1 MPQCWE
7 LMSQLTSTSHSDSK
21 GPLTKGI
28 ILAGGAGTRLDPITR
43 VVCKQL
49 LPVYDKPM
57 IYYPLSVLM
66 LGDIRDILIIST
78 PEDLPKFSE
87 LLGDGSQLGID
98 IQYAVQDEPRGLAEA
113 LIIGE
118 NFLQGNRCC
127 LVLGDNI
134 FHGNLDF
141 FRAALHENKGATIF
155 AKEVRDPERFGVV
168 ELDEKGNVLSIEEKP
183 NSPKSPYAI
192 PGLYIF
198 DDSAPARAKSQSP
211 SGRGELE
218 IADLISSYFHDGSLR
233 AKTLSRGVT
242 WLDTGTPDSLLE
254 AANYIGTVQKQN
266 AFQVSCIE
274 EIAYERGFIDAA
286 ALAALAETHPNR
298 EYADY
303 LRARAG
309 C

>member
-1 MPQCWE
+1 MPQCLG
-7 LMSQLTSTSHSDSK
+7 LMPQLTSTPHPGDK
-21 GPLTKGI
+21 CRPTKGI

-43 VVCKQL
+43 VACKQL

-78 PEDLPKFSE
+78 PKDLPKFSE
-87 LLGDGSQLGID
+87 LFGDGSQLGIK

-118 NFLQGNRCC
+118 DFLLGNNCC
-127 LVLGDNI
+127 LILGDNI

-141 FRAALHENKGATIF
+141 FRAALNENTGATIF
-155 AKEVRDPERFGVV
+155 AKEVRDPKRFGVV
-168 ELDEKGNVLSIEEKP
+168 ELDAKGQVLSIEEKP
-183 NSPKSPYAI
+183 ASPKSPYAI

-211 SGRGELE
+211 SDRGELE
-218 IADLISSYFHDGSLR
+218 IADLISSYFHEGSLQ

-274 EIAYERGFIDAA
+274 EIAYERGFIDTA
-286 ALAALAETHPNR
+286 ALAALAEAHPNR
-298 EYADY
+298 KYADY
-303 LRARAG
+303 LRSLARS
-309 C
+309 

>member
-1 MPQCWE
+1 
-7 LMSQLTSTSHSDSK
+7 MSQLTSTTLSGDKSR
-21 GPLTKGI
+21 LTKGI

-78 PEDLPKFSE
+78 PKDLPKFSE
-87 LLGDGSQLGID
+87 LLGDGSQLGIG
-98 IQYAVQDEPRGLAEA
+98 IKYAVQHEPRGLAEA

-118 NFLQGNRCC
+118 DFLLEDNCC
-127 LVLGDNI
+127 LILGDNI

-141 FRAALHENKGATIF
+141 FRAALHENTGATIF

-168 ELDEKGNVLSIEEKP
+168 ELDAGGKVLSIEEKP
-183 NSPKSPYAI
+183 ASPKSPYAI

-198 DDSAPARAKSQSP
+198 DHSAPARARALTP

-218 IADLISSYFHDGSLR
+218 IADLITSYFDDGSLE

-274 EIAYERGFIDAA
+274 EIAYERGFIDAN
-286 ALAALAETHPNR
+286 ALAGLAKRHPNR

-303 LRARAG
+303 LRLRSG

>member
-1 MPQCWE
+1 MP
-7 LMSQLTSTSHSDSK
+7 QLTSAPHPDEQ
-21 GPLTKGI
+21 GRPTKGI

-43 VVCKQL
+43 VACKQL

-57 IYYPLSVLM
+57 IYYPLSVLL

-78 PEDLPKFSE
+78 PKDLPKFSE
-87 LLGDGSQLGID
+87 LLGDGSQLGIE
-98 IQYAVQDEPRGLAEA
+98 IHYAVQEEPRGLAEA

-118 NFLQGNRCC
+118 KFLLEDNCC
-127 LVLGDNI
+127 LILGDNI

-141 FRAALHENKGATIF
+141 FRAALQENTGSTIF
-155 AKEVRDPERFGVV
+155 TKEVRDPERFGVV
-168 ELDEKGNVLSIEEKP
+168 EFDAQGQVLGIEEKP
-183 NSPKSPYAI
+183 ASPKSPYAI

-198 DDSAPARAKSQSP
+198 DDSAPARAKSLSP
-211 SGRGELE
+211 SKRGELE
-218 IADLISSYFHDGSLR
+218 IADLITSYLHDGSLK

-286 ALAALAETHPNR
+286 TLTTLAESHPNR

-303 LRARAG
+303 LRFRVQG
-309 C
+309 

>member
-1 MPQCWE
+1 MRAQRP
-7 LMSQLTSTSHSDSK
+7 LRIRSQREPK
-21 GPLTKGI
+21 KNKVKKGI
-28 ILAGGAGTRLDPITR
+28 ILAGGSGTRLDPLTR

-66 LGDIRDILIIST
+66 LGDIREILIIST
-78 PEDLPKFSE
+78 PQDLPKFSQ
-87 LLGDGSQLGID
+87 LFGDGSQLGID
-98 IQYAVQDEPRGLAEA
+98 IEYAVQDEPRGLAEA

-118 NFLQGNRCC
+118 DFLQEESCC
-127 LVLGDNI
+127 LILGDNI
-134 FHGNLDF
+134 FHGKLDF
-141 FRAALHENKGATIF
+141 FREALKENSGATIF

-168 ELDEKGNVLSIEEKP
+168 EFDSQGKVLSIEEKP
-183 NSPKSPYAI
+183 DSPKSPYAI

-198 DDSAPARAKSQSP
+198 DNSAPARAKSLSP
-211 SGRGELE
+211 SKRGELE
-218 IADLISSYFHDGSLR
+218 IADLIASYFTDDSLR

-274 EIAYERGFIDAA
+274 EIAYERGFIDAI
-286 ALAALAETHPNR
+286 ALTALAEAHPNR
-298 EYADY
+298 EYANY
-303 LRARAG
+303 LSLKARH
-309 C
+309 

>member
-1 MPQCWE
+1 MDQYLG
-7 LMSQLTSTSHSDSK
+7 LMSQITSTSRSGDK
-21 GPLTKGI
+21 GRLTKGI

-43 VVCKQL
+43 VTCKQL

-78 PEDLPKFSE
+78 PKDLPKFSE
-87 LLGDGSQLGID
+87 LLGDGSQLGIE
-98 IQYAVQDEPRGLAEA
+98 IQYAVQDAPRGLAEA

-118 NFLQGNRCC
+118 DFLLKENCC

-168 ELDEKGNVLSIEEKP
+168 ELDVNSQVVSIEEKP
-183 NSPKSPYAI
+183 SSPKSPYAI

-198 DDSAPARAKSQSP
+198 DASAPERAKSLHP
-211 SGRGELE
+211 SMRGELE
-218 IADLISSYFHDGSLR
+218 IADLITSYFNDGSLA

-266 AFQVSCIE
+266 AFQVACIE
-274 EIAYERGFIDAA
+274 EIAYERNFIDANS
-286 ALAALAETHPNR
+286 LAKLAKLHPNR
-298 EYADY
+298 EYAKY
-303 LRARAG
+303 LNSRIQM
-309 C
+309 